1 MPQDEI
7 EAFRARLAAAGL
19 NLTAAQA
26 ESVHGGWAN
35 LQHMIA
41 TIRRPR
47 PPEDE
52 PALIFRPE
60 QD

>member
-1 MPQDEI
+1 MQHDEI
-7 EAFRARLAAAGL
+7 EAFRVRLADAGL

-26 ESVHGGWAN
+26 EAVHGGWAN